1 LEDEFAVMVVN
12 MVVNAAHMKTAP
24 GRRQMPKACPV
35 LDTGTLN
42 GLQNCSNMVCCG
54 PASSRTGRSGN

>member
-35 LDTGTLN
+35 LDTGTPSGSLS
-42 GLQNCSNMVCCG
+42 CSSTACCG